1 MPPKRL
7 SLEVIVSG
15 TVMRCL
21 VSPESFKVD
30 DDEGLF
36 FNILTD
42 SVAAA
47 FLNCSCNNANS
58 SSILFSFANNMST
71 TQSKFRPCID
81 LHDGKVKQIVGGTLE
96 NNESGL
102 NLKTNFEAVEPP
114 SYYSK
119 LYADNHLSG
128 GHVIK
133 LGKNNDEAALEALS
147 AYPNGLQLGGGVD
160 LDNADY
166 WLSHGAT
173 KVIVTSWL
181 FPNARFEED
190 RLRRLAEKIGRDH
203 LVVDLSCRR
212 DGLGESWVVATN
224 KWNTRTEFGLNEGK
238 KIYLSLYSNHIVH
251 TLKPMI
257 NIDQKIFISLE
268 NIAASS

>member
-1 MPPKRL
+1 M
-7 SLEVIVSG
+7 
-15 TVMRCL
+15 
-21 VSPESFKVD
+21 
-30 DDEGLF
+30 
-36 FNILTD
+36 
-42 SVAAA
+42 
-47 FLNCSCNNANS
+47 
-58 SSILFSFANNMST
+58 
-71 TQSKFRPCID
+71 
-81 LHDGKVKQIVGGTLE
+81 HDGKVKQIVGGTLE
-96 NNESGL
+96 NIEGVL

-160 LDNADY
+160 LDNAEY
-166 WLSHGAT
+166 WLSQGAS

-190 RLRRLAEKIGRDH
+190 RLRRLAEKIGREH

-212 DGLGESWVVATN
+212 HGESWVVATN

-238 KIYLSLYSNHIVH
+238 KIYHLFIPTIL
-251 TLKPMI
+251 LKTKI
-257 NIDQKIFISLE
+257 IDQKIFISSE